1 MERRESTLIF
11 RQKYC
16 IAVAAVAVVVVAV
29 VVVAVVATACES
41 VLEF

>member
-1 MERRESTLIF
+1 LIF

-16 IAVAAVAVVVVAV
+16 IAVAVTGVVDAVVVAAVAR
-29 VVVAVVATACES
+29 ES